1 MIALNDTGGT
11 GKPVLKTELEPAAKR
26 FADAHTKLTE
36 LVNDVNAEI
45 EAVKRL
51 NLARIKNAVS
61 KAAEAHADLK
71 ALIEANPGLFD
82 KPRTV
87 VLHGIKLGLQK
98 GKGGIEFDDVEATIS
113 RIQTMFGVEAEPYL
127 DWKPSVNKKALAELS
142 VVALKKLGC
151 TVLDTGDE
159 VVIKPVDGDVDKI
172 VRALLKDATEETD
185 LR

>member
-1 MIALNDTGGT
+1 MIALNDNGGA

-26 FADAHTKLTE
+26 FADANTELTE
-36 LVNDVNAEI
+36 LVGELNGKI
-45 EAVKRL
+45 ENLKRAYL
-51 NLARIKNAVS
+51 PGIKKTVS
-61 KAAEAHADLK
+61 KAAERHSELK
-71 ALIEANPGLFD
+71 ALIEANPSLFD

-127 DWKPSVNKKALAELS
+127 DWKPTVNKKALADLP

-151 TVLDTGDE
+151 TVRDTGDE

-172 VRALLKDATEETD
+172 VRALLKDATEEPA
-185 LR
+185 